1 MSGYSDELSALWDGY
16 YKNYEAEVDPD
27 AREQL
32 SRKFRQKMRNIAHK
46 AEDKYNEYKR
56 LAAPQQ

>member
-32 SRKFRQKMRNIAHK
+32 SRKFRQKMRTIARK
-46 AEDKYNEYKR
+46 AEDKYNEYK
-56 LAAPQQ
+56 